1 MPDSGDSFL
10 VARNPD
16 ADSSLPYLLRLP
28 IEGGV
33 LLKARERWPTTSC
46 V

>member
-1 MPDSGDSFL
+1 MTTLKGNAMTDSFL

-33 LLKARERWPTTSC
+33 LGCR
-46 V
+46 